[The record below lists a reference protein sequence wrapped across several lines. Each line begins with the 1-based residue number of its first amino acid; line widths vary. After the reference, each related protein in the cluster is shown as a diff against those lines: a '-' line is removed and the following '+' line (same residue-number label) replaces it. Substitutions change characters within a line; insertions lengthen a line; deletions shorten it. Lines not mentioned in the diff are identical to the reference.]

1 MAQFAAESEHVEPAA
16 ASATANPAPLGLA
29 AFALT
34 TFVLSTINVNWFPFA
49 ATGVVV
55 ALALAYG
62 GLGQLLAGMWEFRAG
77 NTFGATAFTSF
88 GAFWLSYAAILIP
101 GTGVL
106 AFIGVTPASAGQLH
120 PALGIYLVAWAI
132 FTAIMFLGTLRINI
146 GLMALFALLAL
157 TFLALGLNELTAN
170 GDPNGAFKLIGGY
183 LGIITAIVA
192 WYNALAGLLNS
203 GKSAFTL
210 PLGPRP

>member
-1 MAQFAAESEHVEPAA
+1 MAQFAAETERVERAA
-16 ASATANPAPLGLA
+16 ASAVANPAPLGLA
-29 AFALT
+29 GFALT
-34 TFVLSTINVNWFPFA
+34 TFVLSVVNANWFA
-49 ATGVVV
+49 SGVAGIVV

-62 GLGQLLAGMWEFRAG
+62 GLAQLLAGMWEFKAG

-88 GAFWLSYAAILIP
+88 GAFWLSYVAILIP
-101 GTGVL
+101 GTGV
-106 AFIGVTPASAGQLH
+106 AASLVATNQLH
-120 PALGIYLVAWAI
+120 QALGIYLIAWGI
-132 FTAIMFLGTLRINI
+132 FTTIMFLGTLRINM
-146 GLMALFALLAL
+146 GLIVLFALLAL
-157 TFLALGLNELTAN
+157 TFYALGLNELTAA
-170 GDPNGAFKLIGGY
+170 GDPNGAFKIIGGY